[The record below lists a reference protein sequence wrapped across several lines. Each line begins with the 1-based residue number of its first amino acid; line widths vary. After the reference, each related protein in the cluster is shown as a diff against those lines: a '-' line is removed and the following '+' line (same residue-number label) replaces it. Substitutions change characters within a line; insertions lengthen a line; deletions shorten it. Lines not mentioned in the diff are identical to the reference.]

1 MMQNLHS
8 YKSLPLVV
16 AIIAGFIFSFFEH
29 ISVPMYLLS
38 AVIFYFYLPML
49 YSYSRVNI
57 FYHIKAQEFLHLKY
71 YPLEFLFWLLAT
83 CFFSFILTHLL
94 ADLAFGMEKHV
105 HEFMYPLIVI
115 YLGIIFYREL
125 SAKNLHDVEKQI
137 NYEKQ
142 GRLIT
147 FQVLFLFVLLFM
159 MKH

>member
-1 MMQNLHS
+1 MQVSVYL
-8 YKSLPLVV
+8 KALPLVI
-16 AIIAGFIFSFFEH
+16 AIVVSFIFAFFKH

-49 YSYSRVNI
+49 YSYARVNV
-57 FYHIKAQEFLHLKY
+57 FYHVKAKEFMHLKY
-71 YPLEFLFWLLAT
+71 YPLEFLFWLLVT
-83 CFFSFILTHLL
+83 CFFSFILAHLL
-94 ADLAFGMEKHV
+94 ADLAYGMEKHV
-105 HEFMYPLIVI
+105 HEFMYPLIFI

-125 SAKNLHDVEKQI
+125 SAKKLLDVDKEI

-147 FQVLFLFVLLFM
+147 FEVLFLFILLFM